1 MKTDVFIVSGVT
13 QPHLL
18 GCDKHIRG
26 GVINLIAPF
35 AVFHFGY

>member
-1 MKTDVFIVSGVT
+1 MKTDVFIVSGVN

-18 GCDKHIRG
+18 GSDKHIR